1 MSVIERHGHAQ
12 AIRSLLG
19 EFPIVAIIGA
29 RQTGKTTLAQA
40 VGNAFDG
47 ATHRF
52 DLEDPRDDARL
63 ASPMLALESL
73 DGLVIIDEV
82 QRRPDLFPVLRV
94 LADRAGTRVRYLI
107 LGSAAPEL
115 IQGSGESLAGRI
127 AFHELPGFDLAET
140 GVEQLDT
147 LWRRGGLPR
156 SLLAAN
162 DAASLRWRRE
172 YIRAYLER
180 DIPALGFRLAPATL
194 RRFWNM
200 LAHYSGQLWNGAE
213 LARAFGVSE
222 PTVRHYLDILVATC
236 MVRVLPPWFENVG
249 KRQVKAPKIF
259 FADSGLLH
267 ALLDIGQGQEALLS
281 HPRVGASW
289 EGYVLH
295 QIVSALDADW
305 RDCHHWRLH
314 TGAELDLLVMRGA
327 RRLGFEIK
335 RTDAPKITPSMR
347 SALEV
352 LHLDKLYV
360 VHAGATAWPMGER
373 VDAVPLGGLFETLR
387 NEHERG

>member
-1 MSVIERHGHAQ
+1 MITRSSHA
-12 AIRSLLG
+12 AEIGVLLR
-19 EFPIVAIIGA
+19 EFPVVAIVGA

-40 VGNAFDG
+40 IGDSFGG
-47 ATHRF
+47 AVHRF

-63 ASPMLALESL
+63 ASPMLALEPL

-115 IQGSGESLAGRI
+115 VQGGGESLAGRI
-127 AFHELPGFDLAET
+127 AFHELPGLDLAEV
-140 GVEQLDT
+140 GAEQADS

-156 SLLAAN
+156 SLLAASN
-162 DAASLRWRRE
+162 TASLRWRRE

-194 RRFWNM
+194 RRFWSM

-222 PTVRHYLDILVATC
+222 PTVRHYLDILAATC
-236 MVRVLPPWFENVG
+236 MVRILPPWHENVG
-249 KRQVKAPKIF
+249 KRQVKAPKIYLS
-259 FADSGLLH
+259 DSGLLH
-267 ALLDIGQGQEALLS
+267 ALLDIGADQESLLG

-289 EGYVLH
+289 EGFALH
-295 QIVSALDADW
+295 QIVRALNADW

-314 TGAELDLLVMRGA
+314 TGAELDLLVTHGK
-327 RRLGFEIK
+327 RRIGFEIK
-335 RTDAPKITPSMR
+335 RTDAPRVTPSMR
-347 SALEV
+347 SALDV
-352 LHLDKLYV
+352 LRLEKLYV
-360 VHAGATAWPMGER
+360 VHAAVGAWPMDER
-373 VDAVPLGGLFETLR
+373 IAALPLTGLFEHFR
-387 NEHERG
+387 DERERG